1 MGDFRM
7 SNENL
12 LASGEAGGDSGMPPP
27 LPPLKPEWR
36 HHMSMSTGQGLR
48 NNSCDMEDEDEDE
61 EAIPNDSLY
70 GTQVNEG
77 LSILQLFSLFGSI
90 NKYVI

>member
-48 NNSCDMEDEDEDE
+48 NNSCDMEDDDEDE

-77 LSILQLFSLFGSI
+77 LSNYLFFYFFLYLDQLI
-90 NKYVI
+90 

>member
-1 MGDFRM
+1 MADFRM

-12 LASGEAGGDSGMPPP
+12 LAAGETGGDTGMPPP

-48 NNSCDMEDEDEDE
+48 NNSCDMEDDDEDE

-77 LSILQLFSLFGSI
+77 LSNYLFFYFFLYLDQLI
-90 NKYVI
+90 

>member
-1 MGDFRM
+1 MELDGGNNWDYLSDSVIRNRRI
-7 SNENL
+7 SN
-12 LASGEAGGDSGMPPP
+12 SVGEAGGDSGMPPP

-36 HHMSMSTGQGLR
+36 HHMSISTAQGLR
-48 NNSCDMEDEDEDE
+48 NNSCDMEDDDEDE

-77 LSILQLFSLFGSI
+77 LSIL
-90 NKYVI
+90 

>member
-1 MGDFRM
+1 
-7 SNENL
+7 
-12 LASGEAGGDSGMPPP
+12 MPPP

-48 NNSCDMEDEDEDE
+48 NNSCDMEDDDEDE

-77 LSILQLFSLFGSI
+77 LSILKTFFFIWI
-90 NKYVI
+90 NKYDLSNCLLSTYHSFIVG